1 MVSRKALSVP
11 RARRPTAASV
21 TGVPCKCRYLER
33 ASEEPEVPIVFDAE
47 VNEFHITDVGR
58 NPGHS
63 VIYHCPWC
71 GGAAPRSKRATFF
84 ATVTRKEEGRLR
96 GLVTGLATVE
106 DAIKKLGNPDDD
118 MPAGM
123 TTKTPGSD
131 ADPSKVKSYRMLS
144 YGGLSRTTDVHFTD
158 YGPDGG
164 LRATFQGKYLGK
176 PKR

>member
-1 MVSRKALSVP
+1 MVSRKAAPVA
-11 RARRPTAASV
+11 RARKPIAASV
-21 TGVPCKCRYLER
+21 TGVPCKCGYLER

-47 VNEFHITDVGR
+47 VNEFHIANVGR
-58 NPGHS
+58 NRGHS

-84 ATVTRKEEGRLR
+84 ATVTSKEEGRLR
-96 GLVTGLATVE
+96 SLVTGLATVE
-106 DAIKKLGNPDDD
+106 DAIKKLGKPDDD

-123 TTKTPGSD
+123 TIKTPGSD
-131 ADPSKVKSYRMLS
+131 AEPSKIRSYRTLR

-176 PKR
+176 SKR